1 MKTTLRKLRES
12 KWSKYVYHATYDKN
26 VKFKKDH
33 PTFVGSLHAA
43 MARAHAS
50 KGNKSSKD
58 LTIHAFKHE
67 PTGKASKIKHPSM
80 NRGESNPKR
89 LRGLMKKGSSHLS
102 YKNEVEDPGSESR
115 VVFNPKEL
123 KHVKSFKSPK
133 FVDRKYKSKDYEPRP
148 GGARMTMPYFFRTKG
163 ERKAKKL

>member
-1 MKTTLRKLRES
+1 MQTFKQFCES
-12 KWSKYVYHATYDKN
+12 SWDKYVYHATYDKD
-26 VKFKKDH
+26 VKFKAGH

-43 MARAHAS
+43 MARAYAS
-50 KGNKSSKD
+50 KGKRSSKD

-67 PTGKASKIKHPSM
+67 PTNKATKIKHPSM

-89 LRGLMKKGSSHLS
+89 LQGQLKKGSSHLS
-102 YKNEVEDPGSESR
+102 YRNEVEDPGSESR
-115 VVFNPKEL
+115 IVFNPKEL
-123 KHVKSFKSPK
+123 KHVKSFKAPK
-133 FVDRKYKSKDYEPRP
+133 FADRKYKSKDYEPRP